1 MIILNCKRIRKK
13 WYKNFFMYHGIRK
26 VTRNFASDSL
36 EILLLENL
44 LLDFT
49 KHISINNK
57 YSLMGGLDYEL
68 YEEKFYNKAL
78 SLMSVLNNTSETAF
92 EITYNNHVM
101 YVTLK

>member
-1 MIILNCKRIRKK
+1 MVILNCKRIRKK

-26 VTRNFASDSL
+26 VARNFASDSL

-49 KHISINNK
+49 EHINMNNK
-57 YSLMGGLDYEL
+57 YVLMGGLDYEL
-68 YEEKFYNKAL
+68 YEEKFYNSAF
-78 SLMSVLNNTSETAF
+78 SLMSVLNNPSETAF

-101 YVTLK
+101 YVNLK